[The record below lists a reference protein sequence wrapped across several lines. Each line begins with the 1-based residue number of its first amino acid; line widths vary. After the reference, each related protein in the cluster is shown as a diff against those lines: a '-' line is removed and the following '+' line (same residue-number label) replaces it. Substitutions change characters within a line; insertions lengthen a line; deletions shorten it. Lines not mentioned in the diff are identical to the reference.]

1 MASHT
6 GIRLKL
12 FGIAW
17 AVRVLGCCAAGCLVA
32 TGIGCC
38 QTPTAGE
45 RSPTLEERLAGISV
59 LGVGGEGLVR
69 IWLDSGRTETVH
81 KFVGKYNDPSL
92 YLSRAAFNR
101 KKNVYYVTDETLGGI
116 VEIDAAQEKEPKV
129 ICPLPRGQR
138 PQWQSFTVLE
148 ELRTL
153 YFQKGFAPD
162 GRWSALNLDTGDCV
176 PFRFKGA
183 PLPSRGSI
191 QFERAPGGDA
201 LWLTVESTVWRYA
214 PTTETARK
222 VATLDEPMAVSLS
235 PSGTYL
241 LIPIPFVPH
250 RPFWLAGYA
259 VKRVDGKPLAE
270 RFNIKRLNRIKSI
283 GGMPAFVAEDVLLYS
298 LHPGWHGPDAGTYI
312 YDLRSGESR
321 RISTVYIRFW
331 HVISEP

>member
-12 FGIAW
+12 FDIVW
-17 AVRVLGCCAAGCLVA
+17 AVRVLGCCAAGCLVVA
-32 TGIGCC
+32 GIGCS
-38 QTPTAGE
+38 PRAGGF
-45 RSPTLEERLAGISV
+45 SPTLEERLAGVSV

-69 IWLDSGRTETVH
+69 IWLDSGRTETVY
-81 KFVGKYNDPSL
+81 KRVCELNDPSL
-92 YLSRAAFNR
+92 YLSRAAFDR
-101 KKNVYYVTDETLGGI
+101 KKNVYYVSDRTIGGI

-129 ICPLPRGQR
+129 IYPLPRGQG
-138 PQWQSFTVLE
+138 PQWQSFAVLE

-153 YFQKGFAPD
+153 YFQKGSPST

-183 PLPSRGSI
+183 PLPSGASI
-191 QFERAPGGDA
+191 EFERAPGGDA
-201 LWLTVESTVWRYA
+201 LWLMVESTVWRYA

-259 VKRVDGKPLAE
+259 VKRADGKPLTE
-270 RFNIKRLNRIKSI
+270 RFNIKPLNRINSI
-283 GGMPAFVAEDVLLYS
+283 GELPTFAAEDILLYS
-298 LHPGWHGPDAGTYI
+298 LHPGWHGPDAGTYA

-321 RISTVYIRFW
+321 RISKVFIMFW